1 MNIVNVVQ
9 ELQITIRNNDSRNT
23 TIKWTKVLTMM
34 RRGRQLGTLVPS
46 NVGADEAT
54 PVRDKRALAK
64 YIWALGM
71 GISEANLAVAP
82 RYNVE

>member
-1 MNIVNVVQ
+1 
-9 ELQITIRNNDSRNT
+9 
-23 TIKWTKVLTMM
+23 
-34 RRGRQLGTLVPS
+34 VPA